1 MTGPLSETIAALA
14 TAPGEAGIG
23 VVRVSGPDALAVA
36 GPLFQRTVGR
46 GRWASFEADP
56 ESHRAYYGIVTRG
69 PLSSDRLDDGLFTYF
84 QGPRSYTGEDV
95 VEFSCHGSRMVL
107 STLLTLLL
115 AQGARLADPG
125 EFTRRAFLNGR
136 LDLASAEAVIDVIR
150 AQSDSALR
158 LANAQRE
165 GRLARAVRTEREA
178 LIALLAE
185 IEAHIDFPEEVDPIP
200 DSEVA
205 RRASDALSACRE
217 LLRTASAGRIYRDGA
232 AVVLAGRPNVGKSSL
247 LNALLG
253 EERAIVT
260 PIPGTTRDFLEE
272 GLTLAGVPLRLIDT
286 AGLRDSSDAIEQ
298 EGVRRAR
305 SRIEGADLVLWI
317 VDASDGVTGDDRE
330 ILELLGDRP
339 LLAVANKIDLSDSGD
354 WECEAAPGMTFLA
367 VSAAR
372 GDGIERLKLRI
383 AEMLTAG
390 VPVDA
395 VYLGNAR
402 QESRVHEAVRCLERA
417 INAAEAGFD
426 QAALSLDLRLA
437 TQALGELTGDSVTD
451 ETIEQIFAR
460 FCVGK

>member
-1 MTGPLSETIAALA
+1 MTGSLAETIAAPA
-14 TAPGEAGIG
+14 TAPGEAGVG
-23 VVRVSGPDALAVA
+23 VVRVSGPDALAVSK
-36 GPLFQRTVGR
+36 PLFQRSVGR
-46 GRWASFEADP
+46 GRWAPFDADP
-56 ESHRAYYGIVTRG
+56 ESHRAYYGIVTREPG
-69 PLSSDRLDDGLFTYF
+69 SSERLDDGLFTYF

-107 STLLTLLL
+107 STLLAVLLS
-115 AQGARLADPG
+115 QGVRLAEPG

-165 GRLARAVRTEREA
+165 GRLARAVRSQREL

-200 DSEVA
+200 DSEVSQ
-205 RRASDALSACRE
+205 RAAVSLRACHE
-217 LLRTASAGRIYRDGA
+217 LLRTATAGRIYREGA

-272 GLTLAGVPLRLIDT
+272 GLTLGGVPLRLIDT
-286 AGLRDSSDAIEQ
+286 AGLRESSDAIEQ
-298 EGVRRAR
+298 EGVRRALG
-305 SRIEGADLVLWI
+305 RIEDADLVLWI
-317 VDASDGVTGDDRE
+317 VDAADGVTGADRE
-330 ILELLGDRP
+330 ILQQVGERP
-339 LLAVANKIDLSDSGD
+339 FLAVANKIDLSDSGD
-354 WECEAAPGMTFLA
+354 WERVKTSDISFLP
-367 VSAAR
+367 VSASR
-372 GDGIERLKLRI
+372 GDGIERLRQRVI
-383 AEMLTAG
+383 ETLTAG
-390 VPVDA
+390 VPVEA
-395 VYLGNAR
+395 AYLGNAR
-402 QESRVHEAVRCLERA
+402 QESRVHEAARCLERA
-417 INAAEAGFD
+417 ISAAEEGFD

-437 TQALGELTGDSVTD
+437 AQALGELTGDSVTE